1 MSSDIVSSDMAS
13 DMASDIVSSDIVS
26 SDMVPQFG
34 RGMKIL
40 RVHKKNPNVGHSES
54 GTLLSSCRKSHPPG
68 EFPGK
73 TPVAQSL
80 LYRMHD

>member
-1 MSSDIVSSDMAS
+1 MAS

-40 RVHKKNPNVGHSES
+40 RVHKKNPNAGHSES
-54 GTLLSSCRKSHPPG
+54 GFAHSYPRVENT
-68 EFPGK
+68 
-73 TPVAQSL
+73 ASL
-80 LYRMHD
+80 EMSNSVSNLVILVIYTQRSL